1 MSKPPKIFGTLLTEV
16 VNTGLCMYCGACI
29 ASCPVNV
36 VAYSDDEKPT
46 LAGRCVLCELC
57 YYGCPRVELPLASI
71 EKLIFGRT
79 RTTDEPLGVK
89 TGLFSARCTNE
100 NVLSKSQD
108 GGVVTAL
115 LQYALETELADH
127 AILIGKDYHS
137 PWKPAPA
144 IASIADEVL
153 THSGSKYTATGSLG
167 ALAEAAI
174 GYPNSNLAFVGVPCQ
189 IQGLRRIA
197 TSPHAASKLA
207 ERVKLAVGLFC
218 YNTYKYNPLF
228 VDYISQ
234 QQKLD
239 LDRITRID
247 IKGGRFKAL
256 YGSEVKL
263 DVSVKGL
270 ESFTHPG
277 CAKCRDFTAELA
289 DISIGHAGSEEG
301 WCTVITR
308 TQEAHR
314 ILQSAAKAGKLQLK
328 QADDKLDSIVRLSES
343 KRRREA
349 PYIRS

>member
-1 MSKPPKIFGTLLTEV
+1 
-16 VNTGLCMYCGACI
+16 MYCGACI

-36 VAYSDDEKPT
+36 IAYSDDEKPT
-46 LAGRCVLCELC
+46 LVGRCVLCELC
-57 YYGCPRVELPLASI
+57 YYGCPRVELPLATI
-71 EKLIFGRT
+71 EELIFGRS

-89 TGLFSARCTNE
+89 IGLFSARCTSE
-100 NVLSKSQD
+100 NILAKSQD

-115 LQYALETELADH
+115 LQYALETGLADQ

-174 GYPNSNLAFVGVPCQ
+174 GYPNSKFAFVGVPCQ

-197 TSPHAASKLA
+197 TSPHAARKLA

-228 VDYISQ
+228 VDYIRQ

-239 LDRITRID
+239 LDRISRID
-247 IKGGRFKAL
+247 IKGGRFKVL

-270 ESFTHPG
+270 ESFTHLG
-277 CAKCRDFTAELA
+277 CARCRDFTGELA

-301 WCTVITR
+301 WCTVIAR
-308 TQEAHR
+308 TQEAHS